1 MTAMMM
7 TTKKQLNNTWR
18 VAAFMSSDQ
27 AGMAITAIQSIFEAM
42 SKSKLGSVRT
52 GYLSSRNARSDMA
65 VSRPAVAVVAS
76 GFYGHAVPVDGSS
89 VASAATPASLG
100 SDRVTLQRP
109 TLRMHQVM

>member
-1 MTAMMM
+1 MMM

-65 VSRPAVAVVAS
+65 VTRPAVAVVAS
-76 GFYGHAVPVDGSS
+76 GFYGHAVPVDSS